1 MPPTLLLESGVT
13 FRTMR
18 DRYGLTPDLMVFLK
32 YSVDEWITLGIDEGF
47 LQNEVGDDKWQRIFG
62 NATREELLTQ
72 IRRRNHQLGL
82 SAVEPTNHT
91 HTTITTNTNT
101 NYNNNNNNNNNKNNN
116 GNCSLS
122 TL

>member
-1 MPPTLLLESGVT
+1 
-13 FRTMR
+13 
-18 DRYGLTPDLMVFLK
+18 MVFLK

-101 NYNNNNNNNNNKNNN
+101 NYNYNNNNNKNNN